1 MYYWIGLYDNI
12 CTESVTN
19 INTLKLQECFYRE
32 DYRGMT
38 SIPAAARHV
47 CIDATV
53 SQESETG

>member
-1 MYYWIGLYDNI
+1 MCIRDSIYTG
-12 CTESVTN
+12 SVTN
-19 INTLKLQECFYRE
+19 INTLRLQECLYRE
-32 DYRGMT
+32 DYKGMT